1 MRPLLL
7 LLSIACGPEPRTGPA
22 VDADGDHWVNDAVYP
37 NADCDDQ
44 DPSIFPRA
52 PELCDGVDNDCD
64 GLIDE
69 DDDVVD
75 APTWYADGD
84 LDGFGSIDHPWVTCE
99 QPDGYVEDA
108 TDCDD
113 RTESINPNGVELCDE
128 VDNDCDGEIDEPG
141 ALGPSTFYRDA
152 DGDGFGDPGFR
163 EEACSPSDGF
173 VDDNTDC
180 DDTRPSIN
188 PDAPE
193 VCDAFDRDEDCDGLI
208 DDADDDVTGR
218 TTWYVDA
225 DRDTHGVTDTTALAC
240 EQPEGFSATAD
251 DCDDTNRAVNPS
263 AREVCGDGIDNDCD
277 GLIDGADEAP
287 DVSWYADT
295 DGDGFGDPDAY
306 LSEACDDPGGGSAND
321 GDCDDTDS
329 AVFPGATEVWYDG
342 IDSDCDGWSDFDQD
356 RDGFDSL
363 DFGGTD
369 CDDLDP
375 LVFPG
380 RTDIC
385 GDGIDND
392 CDGVVDACDLDVR
405 LWGEAVGD
413 TAGSALAGAGDVNGD
428 GYADLLVGADRE
440 DRGGAAAGAAYLV
453 MGPVSGDQSLADAAA
468 KLVGESTGDHAGI
481 SVGGGGD
488 VNGDGYD
495 DLIVGAY
502 DNDAGGASAGAAY
515 LVVGPVSGEV
525 DLSAATAR
533 LLGEQPGDFAGYS
546 VAGGG
551 DADGDGVADL
561 LVGAYA
567 NDDGGTASGA
577 TYLVQGPVSGNLRL
591 WSADAKLTGELAGDQ
606 SGWAVAFAGDT
617 DGDGADD
624 ILVGAPYAHP
634 GGVYTGAL
642 YVVLGGVRGTIEL
655 SEADAMYTGRT
666 SGDLVGYSVSAA
678 GDVNNDGF
686 ADVLVGGP
694 EEDTGGNDA
703 GAAWLLLG
711 PLDGDHSLQTADAT
725 FVGENNDDYAGSA
738 VAGAGDIDSD
748 GFDDLVIGARLDDT
762 RLSNAGAAYLVRGPV
777 SGAVDL
783 ATVDAKALGESSS
796 DWAGAAVA
804 GVGDTDLDGSDDVLI
819 GVPFSDDWSSDAGM
833 VWLVL
838 GGGWD

>member
-84 LDGFGSIDHPWVTCE
+84 GDGFGSIDHPWVTCE
-99 QPDGYVEDA
+99 QPEGYVEDA

-128 VDNDCDGEIDEPG
+128 VDNDCDDEIDEPG

-152 DGDGFGDPGFR
+152 DDDGFGDPGFR

-180 DDTRPSIN
+180 DDTLATVN

-193 VCDAFDRDEDCDGLI
+193 VCDAFDRDEDCDGLV
-208 DDADDDVTGR
+208 DDDDDDVTGR

-225 DRDTHGVTDTTALAC
+225 DRDTHGVTDSTLLAC

-263 AREVCGDGIDNDCD
+263 AREVCGDEIDNDCD

-295 DGDGFGDPDAY
+295 DGDGFGDPDVY
-306 LSEACDDPGGGSAND
+306 LTEACDDPGGGSAND
-321 GDCDDTDS
+321 EDCDDTDG
-329 AVFPGATEVWYDG
+329 AVYPGATEVWYDG
-342 IDSDCDGWSDFDQD
+342 VDSDCDGWSDFDQD

-363 DFGGTD
+363 DYGGSD

-405 LWGEAVGD
+405 LWGEDVGD
-413 TAGSALAGAGDVNGD
+413 AAGSALAGAGDVNGD

-453 MGPVSGDQSLADAAA
+453 VGPVSGDQSLADAEA

-481 SVGGGGD
+481 AVGGGGD

-533 LLGEQPGDFAGYS
+533 LLGEQPGDFAGFS

-551 DADGDGVADL
+551 DADGDGIADL
-561 LVGAYA
+561 LVGAYE
-567 NDDGGTASGA
+567 NDDAGTAAGA
-577 TYLVQGPVSGNLRL
+577 TYLVEGPVSGNLRL
-591 WSADAKLTGELAGDQ
+591 WSADAKLTGALAGDQ

-634 GGVYTGAL
+634 AGVYTGAL
-642 YVVLGGVRGTIEL
+642 YVVLGGVGGTLEL
-655 SEADAMYTGRT
+655 SSADAMYTGRT

-711 PLDGDHSLQTADAT
+711 PLDGDHSLRTADAT

-762 RLSNAGAAYLVRGPV
+762 QQSNAGAAYLVRGPV

-783 ATVDAKALGESSS
+783 ASVDAKALGESTS

-819 GVPFSDDWSSDAGM
+819 GVPFSDDWASDAGM